1 MVFCKL
7 ESQKVISDSSINS
20 VLEHLKVTQ
29 DSRQSL
35 DTFKALRNEYFD
47 KISDKFSTSKLN
59 PIYQIVMS
67 NVNKFDLR
75 ENVKVDN
82 FLRSFYAS
90 YDKILKEKL
99 DALPLILHKQEI
111 VQKEITNLKT
121 NLLSEVFEKSEAM
134 RNDFEGTSKEH
145 LQYTQK
151 HEKKYFD
158 LMESLNDFFQTF
170 EKQIEVF
177 HTHLVQEIVF
187 ELRKRVQG
195 NINPK
200 MTSIFMSSEVNK
212 RLAFITDTI

>member
-1 MVFCKL
+1 MVLCKL

-99 DALPLILHKQEI
+99 EALPLILHKQEI
-111 VQKEITNLKT
+111 VLKEITNLKT
-121 NLLSEVFEKSEAM
+121 NLLSEVFQKSEAM

-145 LQYTQK
+145 LQYTQQ
-151 HEKKYFD
+151 HEKK
-158 LMESLNDFFQTF
+158 
-170 EKQIEVF
+170 V
-177 HTHLVQEIVF
+177 
-187 ELRKRVQG
+187 LRLDGK
-195 NINPK
+195 P
-200 MTSIFMSSEVNK
+200 E
-212 RLAFITDTI
+212 RLFPNF